1 MTDRQF
7 EDAWRLGHIE
17 FLGSAWGARPDY
29 FRRLRTQ
36 PYKAGTGWQ
45 RTRTAEAPRSTERD
59 AAVPDLRRAIFDP
72 LKHPS
77 GGEKLRALAA
87 INDLLSPPAQLAGVF
102 LPPGRDPSFDFIILG
117 EMPSMNEP
125 SGTAANSNF
134 NFNVTAGDRFLQQ
147 MVSQHGI
154 AGTYITDI
162 VKQRAAPGRPSAA
175 AIKAWLPFLE
185 REIEII
191 QPKGL
196 IVLGRTNFRVNFMP
210 FVHPSLPAAVDVDWV
225 FHYSQVPRN
234 KFEAR
239 FSELI
244 SRMRNASRSHR

>member
-134 NFNVTAGDRFLQQ
+134 NFNVTAGDRFLQADGVEAWYRRYIHNGHRQ
-147 MVSQHGI
+147 TES
-154 AGTYITDI
+154 GTGETHRSCDQG
-162 VKQRAAPGRPSAA
+162 VAAFP
-175 AIKAWLPFLE
+175 
-185 REIEII
+185 
-191 QPKGL
+191 
-196 IVLGRTNFRVNFMP
+196 
-210 FVHPSLPAAVDVDWV
+210 
-225 FHYSQVPRN
+225 
-234 KFEAR
+234 
-239 FSELI
+239 
-244 SRMRNASRSHR
+244 